1 MKKRLLSLL
10 IIFVMLA
17 GLIPGQVFASPK
29 IPQVSQAGNYGSF
42 VDGAHVIS
50 DMIAKHGE
58 KAHPRIFMSEDR
70 LDYLKDN
77 KGKNTTTAI
86 VLNKLQKEADS
97 KFNAKQLKYEIPD
110 GIRLLETSKEVQR
123 RVAALSLA
131 YLIFEDDKYAK
142 QAYKELENAANF
154 PDWNP
159 NHFLDTAEMCT
170 AFAIG
175 YDLLYKW
182 MDKDQR
188 DFIRQTMID
197 KGLKQVMEDY
207 EDVPRERTYKWYK
220 DQKGDNWK
228 LVCTGGTNLAALAIG
243 DEADAR
249 QIASEVLTYGYKE
262 AYSFVR
268 RGYNATDGS
277 YKEGLGYWDYATYYL
292 GLNSSSLEAAT
303 GTDYGLADYEGVR
316 RSIDFTRYMSSNVPK
331 SFNFGDD
338 RVERNTGWAVFL
350 WLGKYFNSSEAASIR
365 LRNIPNDGF
374 NYLDVLWIDEDK
386 LPLVN
391 TNKPTDW
398 GAVGTS
404 NASFRNTWDKS
415 GLVAALHSGINDYFY
430 HGHFDLGTFYIESNG
445 SRFFGDLGNEDYEL
459 PNRKYSYR
467 IRAEGHNTLVIN
479 PSADLDQ
486 ADNVEC
492 LITGYRAGKE
502 ACAVTDLTAAYEP
515 SGAKKVIRGL
525 KMIKDKECVIVQDE
539 ISLNDP
545 GEIYWFAHTYG
556 QINIAEDGRSAV
568 VTIGSDR
575 LWVGLISEG
584 GKFSVMKTELLP
596 SSQPVSGQSDNENNK
611 KLAIHLTDT
620 KDTTISVAFIPL
632 KNGETKPSW
641 IPSGPIDL
649 KESTTE
655 PTATP
660 TAKAT
665 AKPTVKP
672 TAKPTAK
679 TTAKPTAKPSA
690 KPTAASKA
698 SLALNKTKD
707 TIICGKSDQLKATVK
722 GTSSKV
728 SWKSSDPKI
737 ASVDSNGKVKASMA
751 GTAAITA
758 TVNGKSASCAVTVL
772 YKDVTDSRDFWYTP
786 TNYLTAKGVVKGYDD
801 QTKFKPANKCTRAQM
816 VTFIWRLMG
825 EPEPK
830 TSKCKFSDV
839 KKTDYFYKACIWGNE
854 NKIVEGY
861 KDGTFGPQIVCAR
874 RHAVTF
880 LWRLAGKP
888 DPKTTKNKFSDVK
901 KKDYFYK
908 ATLWASE
915 KKILAGYDDGTFR
928 PNGNCLRRQM
938 VTFLYKYDKFI
949 NK

>member
-1 MKKRLLSLL
+1 M
-10 IIFVMLA
+10 
-17 GLIPGQVFASPK
+17 
-29 IPQVSQAGNYGSF
+29 
-42 VDGAHVIS
+42 
-50 DMIAKHGE
+50 
-58 KAHPRIFMSEDR
+58 
-70 LDYLKDN
+70 
-77 KGKNTTTAI
+77 
-86 VLNKLQKEADS
+86 
-97 KFNAKQLKYEIPD
+97 
-110 GIRLLETSKEVQR
+110 
-123 RVAALSLA
+123 
-131 YLIFEDDKYAK
+131 
-142 QAYKELENAANF
+142 
-154 PDWNP
+154 
-159 NHFLDTAEMCT
+159 
-170 AFAIG
+170 
-175 YDLLYKW
+175 
-182 MDKDQR
+182 
-188 DFIRQTMID
+188 
-197 KGLKQVMEDY
+197 
-207 EDVPRERTYKWYK
+207 
-220 DQKGDNWK
+220 
-228 LVCTGGTNLAALAIG
+228 
-243 DEADAR
+243 
-249 QIASEVLTYGYKE
+249 
-262 AYSFVR
+262 
-268 RGYNATDGS
+268 
-277 YKEGLGYWDYATYYL
+277 
-292 GLNSSSLEAAT
+292 
-303 GTDYGLADYEGVR
+303 
-316 RSIDFTRYMSSNVPK
+316 
-331 SFNFGDD
+331 
-338 RVERNTGWAVFL
+338 
-350 WLGKYFNSSEAASIR
+350 
-365 LRNIPNDGF
+365 
-374 NYLDVLWIDEDK
+374 
-386 LPLVN
+386 
-391 TNKPTDW
+391 
-398 GAVGTS
+398 
-404 NASFRNTWDKS
+404 
-415 GLVAALHSGINDYFY
+415 
-430 HGHFDLGTFYIESNG
+430 
-445 SRFFGDLGNEDYEL
+445 
-459 PNRKYSYR
+459 
-467 IRAEGHNTLVIN
+467 
-479 PSADLDQ
+479 
-486 ADNVEC
+486 EC

-502 ACAVTDLTAAYEP
+502 ACAVTDLTAAYKP
-515 SGAKKVIRGL
+515 SGAKKVVRGL

-545 GEIYWFAHTYG
+545 GEIYWFTHTYG
-556 QINIAEDGRSAV
+556 QIDIAEDGRSAV

-679 TTAKPTAKPSA
+679 TTAKPTA
-690 KPTAASKA
+690 ASKA

-728 SWKSSDPKI
+728 SWRSSDPKI
-737 ASVDSNGKVKASMA
+737 ASVDSNGKVKANMA

-772 YKDVTDSRDFWYTP
+772 YKDVTDSRDFWYAP

-888 DPKTTKNKFSDVK
+888 DPTTTKNKFSDVK

-928 PNGNCLRRQM
+928 PDGDCLRRQM
-938 VTFLYKYDKFI
+938 VTFLYKYDKFVN